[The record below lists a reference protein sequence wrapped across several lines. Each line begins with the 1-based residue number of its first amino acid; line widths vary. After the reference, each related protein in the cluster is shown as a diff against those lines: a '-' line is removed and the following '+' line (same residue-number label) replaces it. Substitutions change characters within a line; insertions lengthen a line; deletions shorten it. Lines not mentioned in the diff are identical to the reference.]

1 MKKKSK
7 LGMIVAIA
15 LSGLFVGACTT
26 TPRSP
31 IAFNYQVDNGQANRI
46 VQVFDLSGNTVV
58 QIRNVDPKTTHFLN
72 AQNAEIPHKIIGE
85 NVVLNGLHST
95 FTVSSTHAASR
106 VVRTSP
112 LPAAAVQSTSVG
124 HIKSASP
131 APWPVSPDAAP
142 DETLLAEIA
151 RIENKITELK
161 RKLAASE
168 PPAVSPLLMVAQPS
182 QPAPAAPASQ
192 ADVVRVTFK
201 DNSKLFQPPRE
212 IRAWLV
218 EMAKQANTVEVR
230 GFTDSVQPSATSE
243 ALAKGRADAAKR
255 FLVRRGVDSRKI
267 RVEYESA
274 GKFAT
279 DNSTVEGRAANR
291 RVEISTS

>member
-1 MKKKSK
+1 MKKSK
-7 LGMIVAIA
+7 LGMIVAVA
-15 LSGLFVGACTT
+15 LAGLGIGACTT
-26 TPRSP
+26 TPPSP

-58 QIRNVDPKTTHFLN
+58 QIRNLDPKTTHFYN
-72 AQNAEIPHKIIGE
+72 AQNTEIPHKIMGE
-85 NVVLNGLHST
+85 NVVLNGLQSS

-112 LPAAAVQSTSVG
+112 LPVAVVP
-124 HIKSASP
+124 SASAGQINGAAP
-131 APWPVSPDAAP
+131 ALRPVSADAVP
-142 DETLLAEIA
+142 DEKLLAEIA
-151 RIENKITELK
+151 RIKGEIAELK
-161 RKLAASE
+161 RKIAASE
-168 PPAVSPLLMVAQPS
+168 SPAVSPLLTVAQPP
-182 QPAPAAPASQ
+182 QPAPAEPAPQ
-192 ADVVRVTFK
+192 AEVVRVTFK
-201 DNSKLFQPPRE
+201 DNSQHFQPPRE
-212 IRAWLV
+212 IRARLV
-218 EMAKQANTVEVR
+218 EMARQASTVEVR

-255 FLVRRGVDSRKI
+255 FLVRRGVDGRKI

-291 RVEISTS
+291 RVEIRTS